1 MRVSRR
7 VINSKQH
14 TVGFVLSNGERVSRS
29 EAVRRASRGSLDG
42 VRVVRGTPNYIM
54 STTDRSLY
62 DLPEVTA
69 EAASNRSGSRR
80 R

>member
-14 TVGFVLSNGERVSRS
+14 TVGYVLWNGDRVTRS
-29 EAVRRASRGSLDG
+29 EAVRRASRGDLDG
-42 VRVVRGTPNYIM
+42 VRVVNGTPRYIM

-62 DLPEVTA
+62 DLPEVA
-69 EAASNRSGSRR
+69 DSAQASRSRR

>member
-14 TVGFVLSNGERVSRS
+14 TVGYVLSNGDRVTRN
-29 EAVRRASRGSLDG
+29 EAVRLASRGSLDG
-42 VRVVRGTPNYIM
+42 VRVVQGTPRYIM

-62 DLPEVTA
+62 DLPEVS
-69 EAASNRSGSRR
+69 ERDSGSRSR
-80 R
+80 RR

>member
-14 TVGFVLSNGERVSRS
+14 TVGYVLSNGDRVTRS
-29 EAVRRASRGSLDG
+29 EAVRRASRGDLDG
-42 VRVVRGTPNYIM
+42 VRVVNGTPRYIM

-62 DLPEVTA
+62 DLPEVA
-69 EAASNRSGSRR
+69 DSAQASRSRR